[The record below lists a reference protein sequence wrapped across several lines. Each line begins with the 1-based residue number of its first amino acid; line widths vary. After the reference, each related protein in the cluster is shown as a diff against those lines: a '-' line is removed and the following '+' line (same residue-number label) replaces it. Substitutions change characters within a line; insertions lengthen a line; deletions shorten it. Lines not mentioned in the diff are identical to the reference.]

1 METILFDIATPVSVI
16 RGCHIIKKRV
26 KLSKEEAK
34 VLDKHLLSN
43 IKIVGNFGGT
53 IAIPVVIFV
62 LGGQWLDKRYHA
74 SPWFTIMAFV
84 LAAIV
89 SGKMIYSK
97 SKMYGKEYQKM
108 GEETSAQ
115 KNEGKTEIKK

>member
-1 METILFDIATPVSVI
+1 MAVKNNLEANSTDRKYILFA
-16 RGCHIIKKRV
+16 
-26 KLSKEEAK
+26 
-34 VLDKHLLSN
+34 